1 MKKIF
6 FSLVAI
12 AALAACSKSEI
23 QYDDQQVKI
32 SFAPI
37 ANNITKSVAGVGT
50 DGAYNST
57 FPTTQDLYIFAN
69 VQDQA
74 ADGTLSQTWGTSYL
88 VNAQFE
94 SNRITDNGV
103 YEGQTAQY
111 WPNVKSLIFAGYSEA
126 CNIETIV
133 ASNNKPLV
141 NFANNTITIP
151 GYTQNNKDGYTEEGG
166 VITLKPGAND
176 LMWFPW
182 DNSSYTKRNTALPV
196 TMKHA
201 CSWITVKVVGDDVTG
216 DNWKLH
222 ELKIN
227 GLYHTGTAT
236 CGATE
241 ATWVVS
247 GETSSEKVFENTDG
261 TPIAKGTAV
270 AMENVSN
277 NMVVI
282 PQIPTT
288 LDVTYSFTAQSGQ
301 TIKEIKKDMTL
312 KYNGDDKWISGKHYT
327 YTITIT
333 ATEILIA
340 PTVEE
345 WLDGPSVNHTI

>member
-23 QYDDQQVKI
+23 QYEQNVAI
-32 SFAPI
+32 SFAPV
-37 ANNITKSVAGVGT
+37 AQNVTKSVAGVDA
-50 DGAYNST
+50 DGDYDST

-69 VQDQA
+69 AQEQDA
-74 ADGTLSQTWGTSYL
+74 NGVLSQAWNTPYL
-88 VNAQFE
+88 VNAQFIAG
-94 SNRITDNGV
+94 RITDNGV
-103 YEGQTAQY
+103 YEGKVAQY
-111 WPNVKSLIFAGYSEA
+111 WPNVKSLIFAGYSNA
-126 CNIETIV
+126 CNIADIADDSEV
-133 ASNNKPLV
+133 DFGA
-141 NFANNTITIP
+141 NTITIT
-151 GYTQNNKDGYTEEGG
+151 GYTQNNADGYTKEGD

-182 DNSSYTKRNTALPV
+182 DNLSYTKRSSAVPV

-201 CSWITVKVVGDDVTG
+201 CSWITIKVVGDDVTG
-216 DNWKLH
+216 NTWKLH

-241 ATWVVS
+241 ATWEVT
-247 GETSSEKVFENTDG
+247 GTPASEIVYANTDG
-261 TPIAKGTAV
+261 EAIAQGTAV
-270 AMENVSN
+270 AMENVAN

-282 PQIPTT
+282 PQFPTT
-288 LDVTYSFTAQSGQ
+288 LDVTYSFVAQSGEII
-301 TIKEIKKDMTL
+301 TEIKKDMTL

-327 YTITIT
+327 YTIKIT

-345 WLDGPSVNHTI
+345 WVEGHNLNPVI

>member
-23 QYDDQQVKI
+23 QYEQEVAI
-32 SFAPI
+32 SFVPVAQ
-37 ANNITKSVAGVGT
+37 NVTKSVAGVGAS
-50 DGAYNST
+50 GAYDST

-69 VQDQA
+69 AQEQDA
-74 ADGTLSQTWGTSYL
+74 NGVLSQAWNTPYL
-88 VNAQFE
+88 VNAQFIAG
-94 SNRITDNGV
+94 RLDNGV
-103 YEGQTAQY
+103 YEGKEAQY

-126 CNIETIV
+126 CNTEALAYSQTPPTMDFT
-133 ASNNKPLV
+133 NNKLV
-141 NFANNTITIP
+141 ITGYVQDNVNNT
-151 GYTQNNKDGYTEEGG
+151 G
-166 VITLKPGAND
+166 VGTND
-176 LMWFPW
+176 LMWFPC
-182 DNSSYTKRNTALPV
+182 DNNPYTKANGTVPA

-201 CSWITVKVVGDDVTG
+201 CSWITIKVVGDDVTG
-216 DNWKLH
+216 ETWKLH

-247 GETSSEKVFENTDG
+247 GDPASEIVYSNTNG
-261 TPIAKGTAV
+261 EAIAKGTAV
-270 AMENVSN
+270 AMENLPN

-282 PQIPTT
+282 PQVPTT
-288 LDVTYSFTAQSGQ
+288 LDVTYSFVAQSGERI
-301 TIKEIKKDMTL
+301 TEIKKDMTL

-340 PTVEE
+340 PSVEDWVE
-345 WLDGPSVNHTI
+345 GHNLNPVI

>member
-6 FSLVAI
+6 FSLVAL
-12 AALAACSKSEI
+12 AAIAACSKSEVEYE
-23 QYDDQQVKI
+23 QGVAI
-32 SFAPI
+32 SFAPV
-37 ANNITKSVAGVGT
+37 AQNVTKSVAGVGT
-50 DGAYNST
+50 DGYDST

-69 VQDQA
+69 AQEQDA
-74 ADGTLSQTWGTSYL
+74 NGVLSQAWNTPYL
-88 VNAQFE
+88 VNAQFIAG
-94 SNRITDNGV
+94 RLDNGL
-103 YEGQTAQY
+103 YEGAEACY
-111 WPNVKSLIFAGYSEA
+111 WPNIKSLKFAGYSEA
-126 CNIETIV
+126 CNTEALAFSQTPPTMDFT
-133 ASNNKPLV
+133 NNKLV
-141 NFANNTITIP
+141 ITGYVQNNANNT
-151 GYTQNNKDGYTEEGG
+151 G
-166 VITLKPGAND
+166 VGTND
-176 LMWFPW
+176 LMWFPC
-182 DNSSYTKRNTALPV
+182 DNNPYTKANGTVPA

-201 CSWITVKVVGDDVTG
+201 CSWITIKVVGDDVTG
-216 DNWKLH
+216 NNWKLH

-247 GETSSEKVFENTDG
+247 GDASSEKVFENEG
-261 TPIAKGTAV
+261 GVAIAEGTAV

-282 PQIPTT
+282 PQVPTT

-312 KYNGDDKWISGKHYT
+312 KYDGDNKWLSGKHYT

-345 WLDGPSVNHTI
+345 WLNGPGVNHTI

>member
-12 AALAACSKSEI
+12 AAIAACSKSEI
-23 QYDDQQVKI
+23 QYEQNVAI
-32 SFAPI
+32 SFAPV
-37 ANNITKSVAGVGT
+37 AHNVTKSVAGVDA
-50 DGAYNST
+50 DGDYDST

-69 VQDQA
+69 AQEQDANGVLTQA
-74 ADGTLSQTWGTSYL
+74 WETQYL
-88 VNAQFE
+88 VNAQFIAG
-94 SNRITDNGV
+94 RITDNGV
-103 YEGQTAQY
+103 YEGKDAQY

-126 CNIETIV
+126 CNTEALAYSQNPPTMD
-133 ASNNKPLV
+133 
-141 NFANNTITIP
+141 FANNQLTIT
-151 GYTQNNKDGYTEEGG
+151 GYIQDNKNNTG
-166 VITLKPGAND
+166 VGTND
-176 LMWFPW
+176 LMWFPY
-182 DNSSYTKRNTALPV
+182 DGNSYTKATESVPA

-201 CSWITVKVVGDDVTG
+201 CSWITIKVVGDDVTG
-216 DNWKLH
+216 NNWKLH

-312 KYNGDDKWISGKHYT
+312 KYNGNDKWISGKHYT

-333 ATEILIA
+333 ASEILIA

-345 WLDGPSVNHTI
+345 WVEGHNLNPVI

>member
-6 FSLVAI
+6 FSLVAL

-23 QYDDQQVKI
+23 QYEQEVSI
-32 SFAPI
+32 NFAPV
-37 ANNITKSVAGVGT
+37 AQNVTKSVAGVGT
-50 DGAYNST
+50 GGAYDST

-69 VQDQA
+69 AQEQD
-74 ADGTLSQTWGTSYL
+74 ADGVLSDEWKTPYL
-88 VNAQFE
+88 VNAQFIAGRL
-94 SNRITDNGV
+94 NNGV
-103 YEGQTAQY
+103 YEGKEAQY

-126 CNIETIV
+126 CNTEALAYSQNPPTMD
-133 ASNNKPLV
+133 
-141 NFANNTITIP
+141 FGNNTL
-151 GYTQNNKDGYTEEGG
+151 
-166 VITLKPGAND
+166 VITGYVQDNVNYSGVGEND
-176 LMWFPW
+176 LMWFPC
-182 DNSSYTKRNTALPV
+182 DNNPYTKANGTVPA

-201 CSWITVKVVGDDVTG
+201 CSWITIKVVGDDVTG

-236 CGATE
+236 CSATE

-247 GETSSEKVFENTDG
+247 GATSSETVFESTSG
-261 TPIAKGTAV
+261 VAIAKGTAV
-270 AMENVSN
+270 AMENLPN

-282 PQIPTT
+282 PQVPTT
-288 LDVTYSFTAQSGQ
+288 LDLTYSFTAQSGQ

-333 ATEILIA
+333 ASEILIA

-345 WLDGPSVNHTI
+345 WLDGPSANHTI